1 MWPLSNAGYSS
12 TLKTFWFGANA
23 SLGGLDSEETLAL
36 MAKHSVAGYGW
47 QTGLGQVADPLADIK
62 LPPSIT
68 SPDGVLTLTGT
79 RGCCAH
85 PVTTPSGLHQHPP
98 AIVAALQ
105 RVSIIC

>member
-47 QTGLGQVADPLADIK
+47 QTGLGQVADLLADIN
-62 LPPSIT
+62 PP
-68 SPDGVLTLTGT
+68 PLNHLT
-79 RGCCAH
+79 
-85 PVTTPSGLHQHPP
+85 
-98 AIVAALQ
+98 
-105 RVSIIC
+105 